1 MKLHHYVVNKNCFRA
16 KISSS
21 TDVII
26 TPSKNRAK
34 KARLYTQQI
43 PSPITSFISNTQV
56 DEMGGTLIK
65 KKGQSIKKFRL
76 EFFYYLSFI
85 YSDTYFNSYMLVLS
99 PLKLFSLRNIS
110 HGSCFI
116 FFYFISR
123 FTSFFPFF
131 FNTLMWGH

>member
-65 KKGQSIKKFRL
+65 K
-76 EFFYYLSFI
+76 
-85 YSDTYFNSYMLVLS
+85 
-99 PLKLFSLRNIS
+99 
-110 HGSCFI
+110 
-116 FFYFISR
+116 
-123 FTSFFPFF
+123 
-131 FNTLMWGH
+131 